1 MARMIGREASAAGL
15 PGRTFSLP
23 AALLVAA
30 LGSLAPADSAGGGR
44 SAGAVHDSMTVIE
57 CAGRATEVAPEVLA
71 ASEDARAAQL
81 DALVAARNRRPD
93 VSLHT
98 SVQGIPPHAYDPA
111 LTNLGEYDLRLIGR
125 MSLADG
131 GARRREQL
139 RTRAVAEG
147 AGRDLAAARRENG
160 LRAAELA
167 AEILQSSARIGRHEA
182 ALQWT
187 GRVLET
193 IRSAARSGAR
203 SPADVAR
210 LELEQRG
217 LEADIDADRRDRSA
231 LVRELGDLLGAPESW
246 SPTISASHPG
256 GALPTAADS
265 ASMVARAD
273 SFAEVRKAQSDVVIA
288 ELELT
293 GAHAQKSV
301 ALSLTADAGWA
312 GTGLSRWGPPGLAPN
327 GTLSD
332 RLRQDA
338 GASVALELS
347 RPLLAPG
354 SELAVSAREASV
366 SAARARLERVRR
378 EARRIALDLLG
389 RWWYAAHDLPPL
401 RSAAGQA
408 ESNLLRAQ
416 SLYVAGSLPLL
427 DLLDAR
433 RVLEQSADRAEY
445 AAGRLEL
452 ALAQAEIW
460 R

>member
-1 MARMIGREASAAGL
+1 MRSLVEQFQAEVFGLCVRMLRHRHDAEDVTQEVFVRIFRSLRRWDATRPLRPWVLGITVNRCRTWLSQRSRRPEAVDYLQEVAAG
-15 PGRTFSLP
+15 PP
-23 AALLVAA
+23 
-30 LGSLAPADSAGGGR
+30 
-44 SAGAVHDSMTVIE
+44 
-57 CAGRATEVAPEVLA
+57 
-71 ASEDARAAQL
+71 
-81 DALVAARNRRPD
+81 PD
-93 VSLHT
+93 
-98 SVQGIPPHAYDPA
+98 D
-111 LTNLGEYDLRLIGR
+111 
-125 MSLADG
+125 
-131 GARRREQL
+131 
-139 RTRAVAEG
+139 
-147 AGRDLAAARRENG
+147 
-160 LRAAELA
+160 AAELA

-433 RVLEQSADRAEY
+433 RVLEQSADRAED